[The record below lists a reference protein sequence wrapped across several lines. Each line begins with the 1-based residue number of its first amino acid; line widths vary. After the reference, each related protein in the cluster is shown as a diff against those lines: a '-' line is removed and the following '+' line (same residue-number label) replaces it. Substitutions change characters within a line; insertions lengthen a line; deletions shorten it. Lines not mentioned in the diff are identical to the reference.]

1 MFKKFNNP
9 ALKVLKSLKIDE
21 QNSLIMDKTTKTKSN
36 YEIII
41 ACLLI
46 AKVKGEFQSFTEK
59 YKEKIIEA

>member
-9 ALKVLKSLKIDE
+9 ALKVLKSLKIDKN
-21 QNSLIMDKTTKTKSN
+21 NSLIMNRKSKSN

-46 AKVKGEFQSFTEK
+46 AKFKGEFQFFTEK
-59 YKEKIIEA
+59 YKEKIIET